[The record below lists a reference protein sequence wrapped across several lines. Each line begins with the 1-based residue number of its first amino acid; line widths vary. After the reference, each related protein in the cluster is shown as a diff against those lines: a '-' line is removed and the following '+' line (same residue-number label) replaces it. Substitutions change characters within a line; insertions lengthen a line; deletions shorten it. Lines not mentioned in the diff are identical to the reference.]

1 MRAVVTGA
9 TGLVGRNLLSR
20 VDQAV
25 ALSRGS
31 AAARAKL
38 GAAAD
43 AVFAW
48 DPLCEPAP
56 PDAFDS
62 ADAVFHLAGETVA
75 EGRWNAAKKARI
87 RDSRVVGTRNLVATL
102 RQLERP
108 PRVLVSASAVGY
120 YGDRG
125 DEFLDE
131 TAAPGSDFLAQVC
144 ADWEREALA
153 AGEAGIRV
161 VTVRIGIV
169 LSSRGGALAKMLTP
183 FRLGLGS
190 PLGSG
195 RQWMSWIHLDD
206 LIGLLLLAAERQ
218 DLQGAINATAP
229 APGLRLMIQQATKKE
244 IQVSSSIGTASRQLR
259 RGEAAMLARR
269 PWHRTI
275 HLPQPPP
282 AALRADRIGADRGLR
297 VRECAP
303 VLP

>member
-25 ALSRGS
+25 VLSRGA

-38 GAAAD
+38 AAA

-48 DPLCEPAP
+48 EPLCEPAP
-56 PDAFDS
+56 PRAFDS
-62 ADAVFHLAGETVA
+62 VDAVFHLAGEAVA
-75 EGRWNAAKKARI
+75 QGRWNAAKKARI

-153 AGEAGIRV
+153 AAEAGIRV

-169 LSSRGGALAKMLTP
+169 LSRRGGALAKMLTP

-229 APGLRLMIQQATKKE
+229 APVTNRDFTTALGRAVHRPTFLPGVPEAVLRWSLGEVAGVLLASARAVPERAQAA
-244 IQVSSSIGTASRQLR
+244 GYAFAYPQLD
-259 RGEAAMLARR
+259 EALQD
-269 PWHRTI
+269 
-275 HLPQPPP
+275 L
-282 AALRADRIGADRGLR
+282 LG
-297 VRECAP
+297 
-303 VLP
+303 

>member
-206 LIGLLLLAAERQ
+206 LIDLLLLAAERQ

-229 APGLRLMIQQATKKE
+229 APVTNREFTTALGRAVHRPTFLPAVPEALLRWSLGEVAGVLLASARAVPGQA
-244 IQVSSSIGTASRQLR
+244 QAAGYAFAYPQLD
-259 RGEAAMLARR
+259 EALKD
-269 PWHRTI
+269 
-275 HLPQPPP
+275 L
-282 AALRADRIGADRGLR
+282 LG
-297 VRECAP
+297 
-303 VLP
+303 